1 MAKERLDLMVDGKVK
16 RMLRNVAA
24 SEGISMS
31 QLVEVML
38 TEHLS
43 ADGGPAGP
51 TQAVADLLWI
61 QRLQGEF
68 EQAMEL
74 GRIHSFR
81 NWVGVNSRKVPSEGD
96 EPVILFVG
104 KGEDGY
110 YKGDVVVDW
119 YADGD
124 DVGILSTYDSVLK
137 TVCVRMEWTV
147 DEDGS
152 FVPCGFLVWPKE
164 GGDRIQDPLFEW
176 RCPTKWRARAYSEV
190 AVDRQLDVDGST
202 FGSTKDE
209 ITE

>member
-81 NWVGVNSRKVPSEGD
+81 NWVGVNSRKVPSEGVSTGMRMATTLEFSRPMTACSRLSAFAWNGRLTRTD
-96 EPVILFVG
+96 HSYHAASLSGRRRGATGFRTRSLS
-104 KGEDGY
+104 
-110 YKGDVVVDW
+110 GDVRRNGEPGHIPKSPSI
-119 YADGD
+119 AN
-124 DVGILSTYDSVLK
+124 STLTEAHSAVQ
-137 TVCVRMEWTV
+137 RM
-147 DEDGS
+147 
-152 FVPCGFLVWPKE
+152 
-164 GGDRIQDPLFEW
+164 R
-176 RCPTKWRARAYSEV
+176 
-190 AVDRQLDVDGST
+190 
-202 FGSTKDE
+202 
-209 ITE
+209 